1 LTLATQTGIEQA
13 GWHQVEDIGAVELAL
28 EETAQGRVARLVLSN
43 PKKLNAL
50 SPGLVAALTARAVE
64 LARDDGLR
72 VVVVTGAGKRAFA
85 AGADLGVL
93 AGLDEASG
101 RDFITAL
108 HGAIDAVRR
117 LPCPVIGMLR
127 GYCFGGAMELAAAC
141 DMRIG
146 DTTLVAG
153 MPEVRVG
160 IPSVI
165 EACLLPRL
173 VGWGKAGELVLTG
186 ESIDAEEALRVGFLQ
201 RLCAPEVLEEQ
212 TRHWIDAILA
222 AGPRAV
228 RAQKRV
234 MRGWEELPEHGAIAA
249 SIDEFAA
256 SFPSGEPAEFMQ
268 SMMRNKKG
276 NTRDD

>member
-1 LTLATQTGIEQA
+1 M
-13 GWHQVEDIGAVELAL
+13 EDIGTVEISI
-28 EETAQGRVARLVLSN
+28 EETPKGRIARMALSN

-50 SPGLVAALTARAVE
+50 SPGVVAALTARAGE

-72 VVVVTGAGKRAFA
+72 AVVMTGAGWRAFA
-85 AGADLGVL
+85 AGADLEVL
-93 AGLDEASG
+93 AGLDAATG
-101 RDFITAL
+101 RAFITAL
-108 HGAIDAVRR
+108 HQAIDAVRR

-141 DMRIG
+141 DMRTA

-173 VGWGKAGELVLTG
+173 VGWGKASELLMTG
-186 ESIDAEEALRVGFLQ
+186 ESIDAAEALRVGFVQ
-201 RLCAPEVLEEQ
+201 RLCAPEELEAR
-212 TRHWIDAILA
+212 TRDWVEAILA
-222 AGPRAV
+222 AGPGAV
-228 RAQKRV
+228 RAQKRI
-234 MRGWEELPEHGAIAA
+234 MRGWEELPEGQAIAA

-256 SFPSGEPAEFMQ
+256 MFPTGEPAEFM
-268 SMMRNKKG
+268 RPFVERKKG
-276 NTRDD
+276 

>member
-1 LTLATQTGIEQA
+1 M
-13 GWHQVEDIGAVELAL
+13 EDIGPKPGTVEVSV
-28 EETAQGRVARLVLSN
+28 EETAQGRVARLTLSN

-50 SPGLVAALTARAVE
+50 SPDVVAALIARAGE

-72 VVVVTGAGKRAFA
+72 VVVLTGAGERAFA

-93 AGLDEASG
+93 AGLDAVTG

-108 HGAIDAVRR
+108 HEAIDVVRR

-141 DMRIG
+141 DMRIA

-153 MPEVRVG
+153 MPEVKVG

-173 VGWGKAGELVLTG
+173 VGWGKASELMMTG
-186 ESIDAEEALRVGFLQ
+186 ENIDAADALRVGFVQ
-201 RLCAPEVLEEQ
+201 RLCAPEALEDQ
-212 TRHWIDAILA
+212 TQAWVEAILA
-222 AGPRAV
+222 AGPGAV
-228 RAQKRV
+228 RAQKRI
-234 MRGWEELPEHGAIAA
+234 MRGWEKMAEGDAITA

-256 SFPSGEPAEFMQ
+256 MFPTGEPAAL
-268 SMMRNKKG
+268 MRPFIERKKV
-276 NTRDD
+276 